1 MSQNDHQPPATG
13 TEQRGTVELRG
24 TVVELRGT
32 VVELLLDDGTRAELP
47 LEAEVVGLSSGQ
59 RVRVLDGRVVGLPG
73 APVVVHPAQPSG
85 RGQ

>member
-1 MSQNDHQPPATG
+1 MSQNDHQPSAT
-13 TEQRGTVELRG
+13 ELELRG

-32 VVELLLDDGTRAELP
+32 VVQVLLDDGTRADFP
-47 LEAEVVGLSSGQ
+47 LEAEVVGLSAGQ